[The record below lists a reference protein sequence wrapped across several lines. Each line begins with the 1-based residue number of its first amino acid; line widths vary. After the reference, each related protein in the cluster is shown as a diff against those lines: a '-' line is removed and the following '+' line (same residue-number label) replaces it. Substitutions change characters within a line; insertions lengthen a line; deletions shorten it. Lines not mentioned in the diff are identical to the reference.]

1 MNEPFFSSLPPASA
15 FYDHASS
22 CWRMSQA
29 SFQLDLDEEA
39 DWTLL
44 QRLPDWGTTAGGALF
59 EQVMP
64 LLLTA
69 VRDGFALL
77 GTPTTV
83 LSPRS
88 ERFQRGTAPT
98 PIELAALLAT
108 PTAWLGHRPVHA
120 KGDPERWH
128 NPERSN
134 DLSDQMATLLPTPR
148 TSDHSGPGLHGNG
161 GPDLR
166 TAISLLPTPISSDHL
181 RPARGDGQL
190 RTAIGLGDDLWD
202 RPHLL
207 PTPTVNDSHNNPP
220 PPSQFNRDT
229 LALPVVMTLLP
240 TPQAADAKT
249 FGPNMDWQLRL
260 TNHAPSTASVLMN
273 LPSSDGNTSSDV
285 APPTQPTIEDSD
297 PSSSNG

>member
-44 QRLPDWGTTAGGALF
+44 QRLPDWGTTHGGALF

-69 VRDGFALL
+69 VRDGSALL

-166 TAISLLPTPISSDHL
+166 TAISLLPTP
-181 RPARGDGQL
+181 
-190 RTAIGLGDDLWD
+190 
-202 RPHLL
+202 
-207 PTPTVNDSHNNPP
+207 TVNDSHNNPP